1 MAEGKRRLAGA
12 ARRRVARVGHRAR
25 PFACRVPGRRRAR
38 AAVALALLLGAP
50 LCTAAGAQEPRTP
63 DQLARHSIEL
73 LQRGDLEAAQALFT
87 RDVFTRVET
96 NDLLLLHHALE
107 RFTDPE
113 LRFVHRGSVRP
124 NEEGR
129 DEAWAYQMRDDARS
143 ILLLFKI
150 RAPDGDA
157 RIAHVEWQPAPL
169 DLRDRFPFALA
180 GVPTPY
186 YLVLGAAIAVPLLVI
201 YALVICASRRPRMW
215 GLWALFIALGVGE
228 LSVLWLPR
236 PFHASYVSVE
246 PLSIQILGVGIA
258 KSPSYDPWRLSVSLP
273 LGALLFLWRE
283 RRRPG
288 DSEAVP
294 DAPHAP
300 RTGEP
305 AA

>member
-1 MAEGKRRLAGA
+1 MAEGKRRLTGA
-12 ARRRVARVGHRAR
+12 AHRRVRHAAHRAR
-25 PFACRVPGRRRAR
+25 PPASRAPARRQAR
-38 AAVALALLLGAP
+38 AALALALLLSAP
-50 LCTAAGAQEPRTP
+50 LCPPAGAQERRTP
-63 DQLARHSIEL
+63 DQLARHSIDL

-124 NEEGR
+124 NEAGR
-129 DEAWAYQMRDDARS
+129 DEAWAYQVRDDARS

-169 DLRDRFPFALA
+169 DLRERFPFALA
-180 GVPTPY
+180 GIPAPY

-201 YALVICASRRPRMW
+201 YALVICAAHRPRMW

-236 PFHASYVSVE
+236 PFHTSYVSVD
-246 PLSIQILGVGIA
+246 PLSLQVLGVGIA

-288 DSEAVP
+288 KAEAAL
-294 DAPHAP
+294 DAPRVP
-300 RTGEP
+300 RAGAP